1 MDNENKVKN
10 KKRLG
15 FNAIDALIIV
25 LILAAIVGLVLRY
38 TVLSGIE
45 NASAHD
51 TYYITFK
58 SAEITQSSCD
68 ALDRTAKDADG
79 ENWVYLQ
86 DGTTRVG
93 ELTAGSVTYLPS
105 ETLAEDKDGN
115 KVAIHYPDLFDATGM
130 IKCIGYVASETGAF
144 RLNGKLDLAA
154 GSMLEIQTKY
164 GDFTIEITA
173 IEPALEVE

>member
-10 KKRLG
+10 RRKLG

-25 LILAAIVGLVLRY
+25 LVLAAIVGLVLRY

-86 DGTTRVG
+86 GGTVRVG

-105 ETLAEDKDGN
+105 ETLVEDENGN
-115 KVAIHYPDLFDATGM
+115 KVVIHYPDLFDATGM
-130 IKCIGYVASETGAF
+130 IKCKGYVASETGAF

-154 GSMLEIQTKY
+154 GSVLEVQTKY
-164 GDFTIEITA
+164 GDFVIEIKG

>member
-1 MDNENKVKN
+1 MDNENKVKA

-25 LILAAIVGLVLRY
+25 LILAAIAGLVLRY
-38 TVLSGIE
+38 TVLNDVE
-45 NASAHD
+45 DASSYD

-58 SAEITQSSCD
+58 SGEIPQSACD
-68 ALDRTAKDADG
+68 AIDQTAKDADG

-86 DGTTRVG
+86 NGTTRVG

-115 KVAIHYPDLFDATGM
+115 KVVVHYPDLFDATGM
-130 IKCIGYVASETGAF
+130 IKCAGFVSSETGAF
-144 RLNGKLDLAA
+144 RLNGKLDLAV
-154 GSMLEIQTKY
+154 GSELKVQTKY
-164 GDFTIEITA
+164 GDFVIEITA
-173 IEPALEVE
+173 IEPALEEE